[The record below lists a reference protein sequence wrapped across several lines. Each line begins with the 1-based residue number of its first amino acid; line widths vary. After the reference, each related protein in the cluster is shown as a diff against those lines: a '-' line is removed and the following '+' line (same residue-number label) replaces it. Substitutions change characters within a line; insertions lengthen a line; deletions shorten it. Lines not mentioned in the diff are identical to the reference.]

1 DLKDRGLRDGTMVV
15 WPGEF
20 RRTPTINP
28 QRGRDHF
35 PNAWSTVLA
44 CGGVKGGQVY
54 GETGKDGMAV
64 TKNKVNVPDFM
75 ATIVKGLGL
84 DPAKQN
90 MSNVGRPIRL
100 ADAGSKPIKEVL
112 A

>member
-1 DLKDRGLRDGTMVV
+1 
-15 WPGEF
+15 
-20 RRTPTINP
+20 
-28 QRGRDHF
+28 
-35 PNAWSTVLA
+35 
-44 CGGVKGGQVY
+44 
-54 GETGKDGMAV
+54 MAV
-64 TKNKVNVPDFM
+64 TKNKINVPDFM

-84 DPAKQN
+84 NPEKQN